1 MAFVTKEK
9 FLSKDWFEAYFY
21 ILVGSAL
28 FAIGDVLFVNPYMLA
43 PGGVYGI
50 ANFLYHTTGLN
61 ISTSVLFMEI
71 PLLIVGTLVL
81 GPRFGVKTLVS
92 TFAIMGFVYILEMP
106 SVWGHDAF
114 IPNEPILNTIIS
126 GIIYGVAIG
135 LIFKSRA
142 TSGGSD
148 IISMILNKYTR
159 ISLGKLVM
167 IVDGTITLLT
177 IFMPNEGQEFSLRT
191 INWTLPIYSWVVIF
205 IEGKIIDMVID
216 GMKVNK
222 TLFIISDKSDLIQD
236 QLLNGLKR
244 GGTMFTGTGMYAG
257 AERKMIYT
265 TVTRRESQILLSH
278 ISKIDPKAFVNVMD
292 SSQVLGEGFKAI
304 DNDGMSH

>member
-9 FLSKDWFEAYFY
+9 FLSKDWFVAYSY
-21 ILVGSAL
+21 ILMGSLL

-50 ANFLYHTTGLN
+50 ANFMYHTTGLN

-71 PLLIVGTLVL
+71 PLLILGTIIL
-81 GPRFGVKTLVS
+81 GPRFGIKTLVS
-92 TFAIMGFVYILEMP
+92 TFAIMGFVYILELP

-114 IPNEPILNTIIS
+114 IPNEPMLNTIIS

-135 LIFKSRA
+135 FIFKSRA

-148 IISMILNKYTR
+148 IISMILNKYTHM
-159 ISLGKLVM
+159 SLGKLVM
-167 IVDGTITLLT
+167 IVDGTITMLT
-177 IFMPNEGQEFSLRT
+177 IFMPQEGGEFSFRG
-191 INWTLPIYSWVVIF
+191 IDWTLPIYSWVVIF

-222 TLFIISDKSDLIQD
+222 TLFIISDKADEIQD
-236 QLLNGLKR
+236 KLLNNVKR
-244 GGTMFTGTGMYAG
+244 GGTMFTGMGMYEG
-257 AERKMIYT
+257 VERKLIYT
-265 TVTRRESQILLSH
+265 TITRRESQILLSH

-292 SSQVLGEGFKAI
+292 SSQVLGEGFKSI
-304 DNDGMSH
+304 ESDSSGH

>member
-71 PLLIVGTLVL
+71 PLLIVGTIVL
-81 GPRFGVKTLVS
+81 GPRFGIKTLVS

-159 ISLGKLVM
+159 MSLGKLVM

-177 IFMPNEGQEFSLRT
+177 IFMPNESKEFSFRT
-191 INWTLPIYSWVVIF
+191 IDWTLPIYSWVVIF

-216 GMKVNK
+216 GMKINK
-222 TLFIISDKSDLIQD
+222 TLFIISDKTDEIQG
-236 QLLNGLKR
+236 QLLHGLKR

-278 ISKIDPKAFVNVMD
+278 ISKIDPKAFVNIMD
-292 SSQVLGEGFKAI
+292 SSQVLGEGFKSI
-304 DNDGMSH
+304 ESDGVSH

>member
-1 MAFVTKEK
+1 MTFVTKEK
-9 FLSKDWFEAYFY
+9 FLSKDWFIAYSY
-21 ILVGSAL
+21 ILMGSLL
-28 FAIGDVLFVNPYMLA
+28 FAVGDVLFVNPYKLA

-50 ANFLYHTTGLN
+50 ANFLFHTTGWN

-71 PLLIVGTLVL
+71 PLLILGTIIL
-81 GPRFGVKTLVS
+81 GPRFGIKTLVS
-92 TFAIMGFVYILEMP
+92 TFAIMGFVYVLEQP

-126 GIIYGVAIG
+126 GIIYGLAIG
-135 LIFKSRA
+135 FIFKSRA

-177 IFMPNEGQEFSLRT
+177 IFMPQEGGGFTFRG
-191 INWTLPIYSWVVIF
+191 IDWTLPIYSWVVIF

-222 TLFIISDKSDLIQD
+222 TLFIISDRAEEIQD
-236 QLLNGLKR
+236 KLLNHIKR
-244 GGTMFTGTGMYAG
+244 GGTMFTAMGMYEG
-257 AERKMIYT
+257 VERKVIYT

-278 ISKIDPKAFVNVMD
+278 ISKIDPGAFVNVMD
-292 SSQVLGEGFKAI
+292 SSQVLGEGFKSI
-304 DNDGMSH
+304 ERESGH

>member
-9 FLSKDWFEAYFY
+9 FLSKDWFVAYSY
-21 ILVGSAL
+21 ILMGSLL

-50 ANFLYHTTGLN
+50 ANFMFHTIGWN

-71 PLLIVGTLVL
+71 PLLIIGTIIL

-92 TFAIMGFVYILEMP
+92 TFAIMGFVYILELP

-135 LIFKSRA
+135 FIFKSRA

-159 ISLGKLVM
+159 MSLGKLVM
-167 IVDGTITLLT
+167 IVDGTITMLT
-177 IFMPNEGQEFSLRT
+177 IFMPQEGGDFTFRG
-191 INWTLPIYSWVVIF
+191 IDWTLPIYSWVVIF

-222 TLFIISDKSDLIQD
+222 TLFIISDRAEEIQD
-236 QLLNGLKR
+236 KLLHHVKR
-244 GGTMFTGTGMYAG
+244 GGTMITAMGMYEG
-257 AERKMIYT
+257 VERKVIYT

-292 SSQVLGEGFKAI
+292 SSQVLGEGFKSI
-304 DNDGMSH
+304 DSDSGAH

>member
-9 FLSKDWFEAYFY
+9 FLSKDWFVAYSY
-21 ILVGSAL
+21 IIVGSLL

-50 ANFLYHTTGLN
+50 ANFLFHTTGWN
-61 ISTSVLFMEI
+61 ISTSVLFMEV
-71 PLLIVGTLVL
+71 PLLIIGTIIL
-81 GPRFGVKTLVS
+81 GPRFGIKTLVS
-92 TFAIMGFVYILEMP
+92 TFLIMGFVYVLERP

-114 IPNEPILNTIIS
+114 IPDEPILNTIIS

-135 LIFKSRA
+135 FIFKSRA

-159 ISLGKLVM
+159 MSLGKLVM

-177 IFMPNEGQEFSLRT
+177 IFMPQEGGAFSFRG
-191 INWTLPIYSWVVIF
+191 IDWTLPIYSWVVIY

-222 TLFIISDKSDLIQD
+222 TLFIISDKSDEIQEK
-236 QLLNGLKR
+236 LLNNIRR
-244 GGTMFTGTGMYAG
+244 GGTMITAMGMYEG
-257 AERKMIYT
+257 VERKVIYT

-292 SSQVLGEGFKAI
+292 SSQVLGEGFKSI
-304 DNDGMSH
+304 DADGGAH

>member
-9 FLSKDWFEAYFY
+9 FLSKDWFTAYFY
-21 ILVGSAL
+21 ILVGSLL
-28 FAIGDVLFVNPYMLA
+28 FAVGDVLFVNPYKLA

-50 ANFLYHTTGLN
+50 ANFFYHTTGWN

-71 PLLIVGTLVL
+71 PLLIIGTIIL

-92 TFAIMGFVYILEMP
+92 TFAILAFVYVLEMP

-114 IPNEPILNTIIS
+114 LPNEPILNTIIS
-126 GIIYGVAIG
+126 GIIYGLAIG

-167 IVDGTITLLT
+167 IVDGSITLLT
-177 IFMPNEGQEFSLRT
+177 IFMPNESNEFSLRT
-191 INWTLPIYSWVVIF
+191 IDWTLPIYSWVVIF

-222 TLFIISDKSDLIQD
+222 TLFIISEKGDEIQE
-236 QLLNGLKR
+236 QLLNGIKR
-244 GGTMFTGTGMYAG
+244 GGTMFSGTGMYEG
-257 AERKMIYT
+257 VPRQMIYT

-292 SSQVLGEGFKAI
+292 SSQVLGEGFKSI
-304 DNDGMSH
+304 DSDANSH

>member
-1 MAFVTKEK
+1 MTFVTKEK
-9 FLSKDWFEAYFY
+9 FLSKDWFVAYSY
-21 ILVGSAL
+21 ILMGSLL
-28 FAIGDVLFVNPYMLA
+28 FAVGDVLFVNPYKLA

-50 ANFLYHTTGLN
+50 ANFLFHTTGWN

-71 PLLIVGTLVL
+71 PLLILGTIIL
-81 GPRFGVKTLVS
+81 GPRFGIKTLVS
-92 TFAIMGFVYILEMP
+92 TFAIMGFVYVLEQP

-126 GIIYGVAIG
+126 GIIYGLAIG
-135 LIFKSRA
+135 FIFKSRA

-177 IFMPNEGQEFSLRT
+177 IFMPQEGGVFTFRG
-191 INWTLPIYSWVVIF
+191 IDWTLPIYSWVVIF

-222 TLFIISDKSDLIQD
+222 TLFIISDKAEEIQD
-236 QLLNGLKR
+236 KLLNHVKR
-244 GGTMFTGTGMYAG
+244 GGTMFTAMGMYEG
-257 AERKMIYT
+257 VERKVIYT

-278 ISKIDPKAFVNVMD
+278 ISKIDPRAFVNVMD
-292 SSQVLGEGFKAI
+292 SSQVLGEGFKSIEPDSA
-304 DNDGMSH
+304 H

>member
-9 FLSKDWFEAYFY
+9 FLSKDWFVAYSY
-21 ILVGSAL
+21 IIMGSLL

-50 ANFLYHTTGLN
+50 ANFIFHTVGWN

-71 PLLIVGTLVL
+71 PLLVLGTIVL
-81 GPRFGVKTLVS
+81 GPRFGIKTLVS
-92 TFAIMGFVYILEMP
+92 TFAIMGFVYVLEMP
-106 SVWGHDAF
+106 EVWGHEAF

-135 LIFKSRA
+135 FIFKSRA

-167 IVDGTITLLT
+167 IVDGTITMLT
-177 IFMPNEGQEFSLRT
+177 IFMPQEGGEFSFRG
-191 INWTLPIYSWVVIF
+191 IDWTLPIYSWVVIF

-222 TLFIISDKSDLIQD
+222 TLFIISDKSDEIQEK
-236 QLLNGLKR
+236 LLNNIKR
-244 GGTMFTGTGMYAG
+244 GGTMITAMGMYEG
-257 AERKMIYT
+257 VERKVIYT

-292 SSQVLGEGFKAI
+292 SSQVLGEGFKSI
-304 DNDGMSH
+304 DSDGGAH

>member
-9 FLSKDWFEAYFY
+9 FLSKDWFEAYIY

-81 GPRFGVKTLVS
+81 GPRFGIKTLVS

-159 ISLGKLVM
+159 MSLGKLVM

-177 IFMPNEGQEFSLRT
+177 IFMPNEGKEFSFRT
-191 INWTLPIYSWVVIF
+191 IDWTLPIYSWVVIF

-216 GMKVNK
+216 GMKINK
-222 TLFIISDKSDLIQD
+222 TLFIISDKSDEIQE
-236 QLLNGLKR
+236 QLLHGLKR

-278 ISKIDPKAFVNVMD
+278 ISKIDPKAFVNIMD
-292 SSQVLGEGFKAI
+292 SSQVLGEGFKSI
-304 DNDGMSH
+304 ESDGMSH